1 MLRLVPFV
9 MHAVATT
16 PAGPMESDSLVLS
29 HQLRP
34 SLDYWRV
41 GSCIPGFEACSAFT
55 HVTACMTRQVAFA
68 TLYTAPTM
76 VQRLSRRTVMSGWA
90 VTRPR

>member
-1 MLRLVPFV
+1 MDLIRSYSPPSSF
-9 MHAVATT
+9 
-16 PAGPMESDSLVLS
+16 G
-29 HQLRP
+29 P

-41 GSCIPGFEACSAFT
+41 GSCIPGFGSLLS
-55 HVTACMTRQVAFA
+55 VYSITAHDRQVAFA